1 MAVGYAEMAQN
12 VNQPV
17 DQIKSFY
24 DQNKD
29 RLDFFK
35 HALLEKKAIKLII
48 DNGDIED
55 IEPEKVTATGGKDTE
70 PKETAG
76 E

>member
-1 MAVGYAEMAQN
+1 LEVGYAEMAQN
-12 VNQPV
+12 FNQPV

-35 HALLEKKAIKLII
+35 HALLEKKATKLII
-48 DNGDIED
+48 DNSDIEEV
-55 IEPEKVTATGGKDTE
+55 EPEKIVATGDKDPE
-70 PKETAG
+70 PQ
-76 E
+76 

>member
-1 MAVGYAEMAQN
+1 MAQN
-12 VNQPV
+12 FNQPV

-24 DQNKD
+24 NQNKD

-48 DNGDIED
+48 DNGNIED
-55 IEPEKVTATGGKDTE
+55 VEPEKVAATEDKDTE

-76 E
+76 K